1 VDGKEAR
8 ELGLCDVLVDETEL
22 LPAAI
27 SYAGAIA
34 GSAPLAVRA
43 IRATLREGLVERLR
57 LAMDHECAEQEKLRT
72 SADFAEGI
80 AASAERRE
88 PRFINR

>member
-1 VDGKEAR
+1 
-8 ELGLCDVLVDETEL
+8 
-22 LPAAI
+22 
-27 SYAGAIA
+27 
-34 GSAPLAVRA
+34 VRA